1 MNLLK
6 ETLEILEKNN
16 KTFNDIEHIVIIN
29 EYDSEKNCVIPKE
42 DYLRIAEITDYHN
55 GYGGTEIDMGLMLL
69 GKDFRLVR
77 SEYDG
82 AEWFDFINY
91 NIELPRETNN
101 NPEICNYW
109 YKKHLKKIN

>member
-16 KTFNDIEHIVIIN
+16 KTFDDIEHIVIFN

-42 DYLRIAEITDYHN
+42 DYLRIAETTDYHN
-55 GYGGTEIDMGLMLL
+55 GYGGAEIDMGLMLL
-69 GKDFRLVR
+69 GKDFRLIR
-77 SEYDG
+77 REYDG

-91 NIELPRETNN
+91 NIELPKETNN

-109 YKKHLKKIN
+109 YKKHLKKFN

>member
-16 KTFNDIEHIVIIN
+16 KTFDDIEHIVIIS
-29 EYDSEKNCVIPKE
+29 EYDSEKNCVIPKD
-42 DYLRIAEITDYHN
+42 DYLRIAKITDYHN
-55 GYGGTEIDMGLMLL
+55 GYGGAEIDMGLMLL

-91 NIELPRETNN
+91 NIELPKKINN
-101 NPEICNYW
+101 NPKICNYW
-109 YKKHLKKIN
+109 YKKHFKEN